1 MTIWKMMDPEE
12 RKGEKDSADDESLP
26 ASTST
31 APTAP
36 PCERLPGKVPGK
48 HPQGRLKKQNG
59 SCFIK

>member
-1 MTIWKMMDPEE
+1 MTIQKIIEPEE
-12 RKGEKDSADDESLP
+12 REDEEDSADDESLL

-31 APTAP
+31 GP
-36 PCERLPGKVPGK
+36 PREQLPGKVPLK